1 MHNKGLIAIGALAA
15 ALVLFFAV
23 NIVAGRALTNVRT
36 DLTEGKLYTLSKG
49 SKHIAAGLQEP
60 IRLTL
65 YLTEKTA
72 TAAAPIKAY
81 SQRVKE
87 LLAEYAR
94 TSGGKV
100 KLNIIDPEPFSEQE
114 DQAVAAGIAGLA
126 TGRGE
131 DRLYFGLV
139 ATNAVD
145 RTEVIPFFDPSKEEF
160 LEYDVAK
167 MISQLSD
174 KPRKTIGLMSWLP
187 LQGMEQNPMMQGRG
201 APPWQIYKRL
211 QDNFDVKPVATNAKE
226 IASDLKTL
234 VIVHPKNMAEPT
246 QYAIDQFVLRG
257 GRVLLF
263 VDPHCESDVPP
274 GMNQFQA
281 MQVPK
286 NSDLPKLM
294 GAWGVEMETGKIAA
308 DINAAL
314 PVPVGQGN
322 RQETAPYVAFLDLT
336 KERTAISAADPV
348 TGQLERM
355 ILGAAGVLRTKDG
368 VGTDVQPLLMTTA
381 KGSMIE
387 SSLISFVPDP
397 KKLLAEY
404 KPGDKP
410 LWLAVRISGKAKSA
424 FPDGPPKMDP
434 SVEGDKNAP
443 PATPLPHVA
452 ESAES
457 IGVIVV
463 ADCDMLSDQF
473 WIQAQHIGNMVIGYN
488 EVSDN
493 GAFTAGAVDNLSGST
508 ELMGLRARGKF
519 ARPFTK
525 IHELEVEAQ
534 QRYHAKEE
542 ELKKKLTETE
552 QKINAMQKERPNAK
566 DAKLVL
572 TPEQHQAIDGFKA
585 QMAQTRKEL
594 REVKF
599 NLDKD
604 TRSLQTWLMA
614 LNIGLMPA
622 IIAVFAV
629 GLAGYRASRR
639 AADRQAASKG

>member
-1 MHNKGLIAIGALAA
+1 
-15 ALVLFFAV
+15 
-23 NIVAGRALTNVRT
+23 
-36 DLTEGKLYTLSKG
+36 
-49 SKHIAAGLQEP
+49 
-60 IRLTL
+60 
-65 YLTEKTA
+65 
-72 TAAAPIKAY
+72 
-81 SQRVKE
+81 
-87 LLAEYAR
+87 
-94 TSGGKV
+94 
-100 KLNIIDPEPFSEQE
+100 
-114 DQAVAAGIAGLA
+114 
-126 TGRGE
+126 
-131 DRLYFGLV
+131 
-139 ATNAVD
+139 
-145 RTEVIPFFDPSKEEF
+145 
-160 LEYDVAK
+160 
-167 MISQLSD
+167 
-174 KPRKTIGLMSWLP
+174 
-187 LQGMEQNPMMQGRG
+187 
-201 APPWQIYKRL
+201 
-211 QDNFDVKPVATNAKE
+211 
-226 IASDLKTL
+226 
-234 VIVHPKNMAEPT
+234 
-246 QYAIDQFVLRG
+246 
-257 GRVLLF
+257 
-263 VDPHCESDVPP
+263 
-274 GMNQFQA
+274 
-281 MQVPK
+281 
-286 NSDLPKLM
+286 
-294 GAWGVEMETGKIAA
+294 
-308 DINAAL
+308 
-314 PVPVGQGN
+314 
-322 RQETAPYVAFLDLT
+322 
-336 KERTAISAADPV
+336 
-348 TGQLERM
+348 
-355 ILGAAGVLRTKDG
+355 
-368 VGTDVQPLLMTTA
+368 MTTA